1 MNTIQGSL
9 TIINPHAPD
18 AKVFW
23 NGQEVSVTGISIQ
36 NDDVAKSL
44 VTLTV
49 AEDPILAELKAAG
62 IRIVRA

>member
-1 MNTIQGSL
+1 MNTVQGSL

-18 AKVFW
+18 AKVYW
-23 NGQEVSVTGISIQ
+23 NGQEVSVTGISVQ
-36 NDDVAKSL
+36 NDDVAKAL

>member
-18 AKVFW
+18 AKVYW
-23 NGQEVSVTGISIQ
+23 NGQEVSVTGISVQ
-36 NDDVAKSL
+36 NDDVAKAL